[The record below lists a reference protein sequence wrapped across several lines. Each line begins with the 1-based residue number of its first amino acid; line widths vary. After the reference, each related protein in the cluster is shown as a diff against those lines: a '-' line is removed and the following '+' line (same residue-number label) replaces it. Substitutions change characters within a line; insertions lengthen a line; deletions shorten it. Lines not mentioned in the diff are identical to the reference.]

1 MNFDSRDFIEDEL
14 IDICNTLGYG
24 VDIDFV
30 KDTVK
35 INTGRRTQSFTSM
48 EGALAWVRKRQNE
61 LNRI

>member
-61 LNRI
+61 LRF